1 MLLSISIINTHKKP
15 FNLKIM
21 KKLVL
26 FAAVLM
32 VSLFSINNAK
42 AQVSL
47 NVNIGQQPA
56 WGPTGYN
63 HVDYYYLP
71 DIDAY
76 YYVPSGQYIYS
87 NSGRWVW
94 ANNLPAQ
101 FRNFNLYS
109 ACKVVVNEPKPYL
122 RNNVYVTRYSKYKNY
137 NGRQAVIRDSRD
149 AKYYVVKGHP
159 NYNGNS
165 NNNRPAQVVH
175 SQNNNRPNRS
185 QANVRISNPQ
195 VNPRRG
201 NDSKAGNY
209 HTERNNGKGRG

>member
-1 MLLSISIINTHKKP
+1 
-15 FNLKIM
+15 M

-47 NVNIGQQPA
+47 NINIGQQPV

-63 HVDYYYLP
+63 HVDYYYFP

-87 NSGRWVW
+87 NGGRWVW
-94 ANNLPAQ
+94 VNSLPAQ
-101 FRNFNLYS
+101 YGNFDLYR
-109 ACKVVVNEPKPYL
+109 AYKVVVNEPRPYL
-122 RNNVYVTRYSKYKNY
+122 RNNVYVTKYSKFKNY

-149 AKYYVVKGHP
+149 TKYYVVKGHP
-159 NYNGNS
+159 NYNGNKTVVV
-165 NNNRPAQVVH
+165 NN
-175 SQNNNRPNRS
+175 NNNRPNRT
-185 QANVRISNPQ
+185 QKTVVK
-195 VNPRRG
+195 VNQNSRPVQNNGRG
-201 NDSKAGNY
+201 NDNRGGNNNKGDNNRP
-209 HTERNNGKGRG
+209 ERGGEKGNGRH